1 MLIKFLKKCN
11 LLRPLSLFNATL
23 LFTGLGIYATAVT
36 APFKVMPAD
45 LAIVL
50 PAQRDLRIAA
60 QDVVAPLKGS
70 LLPRE
75 LLGQVEAAYRSTPVG
90 DALETENTYSDWT
103 LVSLRIA
110 PCAPLGMIP
119 SIDTQVFCWPEVRL
133 VWQPILKDFR
143 RYAVILSAFADDRA
157 IHALYDFS
165 AKLALPAAEVARA
178 QQLLEKISRAM
189 KENPTQP
196 AKELSVEEITE
207 FVRLRDKTSDALVSK
222 ALALRTGQLSDSA
235 YEKINER
242 PEFNNAVN
250 AQQFVARLKNFIAE
264 VAHAESIKEMTSF
277 SLPEGREPPQSD
289 DWIFLQFLREKG
301 TLVQQQIKLHSA
313 QDGRTLFDFGPAP
326 RASQMRDDPLLHDA
340 LETMNERDAKE
351 IRQRVLLSPME
362 VALKK
367 NIVSDRNL
375 TLVPNTSC
383 ASCHK
388 FNSLRFDFHA
398 FSYLEDRTITV
409 SPRVRT
415 DVVRDLEWLEK
426 RTGR

>member
-1 MLIKFLKKCN
+1 MLMNFLKKCDLQKPVF
-11 LLRPLSLFNATL
+11 LLNATL
-23 LFTGLGIYATAVT
+23 LIAGLGIYTKAVT

-50 PAQRDLRIAA
+50 PAQRDVRIAA
-60 QDVVAPLKGS
+60 QDVVAPLKDS
-70 LLPRE
+70 LLPRK
-75 LLGQVEAAYRSTPVG
+75 LLGQVEAAYRNTAVG

-103 LVSLRIA
+103 LVSLRVA
-110 PCAPLGMIP
+110 PCSPLGMIP

-165 AKLALPAAEVARA
+165 PKLALPATEAARA
-178 QQLLEKISRAM
+178 QQLLEKISLAM

-196 AKELSVEEITE
+196 ANELSADEISE
-207 FVRLRDKTSDALVSK
+207 FVRLRDKTSDALIGK
-222 ALALRTGQLSDSA
+222 ALALRTGQLNDAA

-242 PEFNNAVN
+242 PEFNNSAN
-250 AQQFVARLKNFIAE
+250 AERFIARLKSFIAE
-264 VAHAESIKEMTSF
+264 VTQAESIKEMTSF

-289 DWIFLQFLREKG
+289 DWLFLQFLREKEN
-301 TLVQQQIKLHSA
+301 LVQQQIKLHSA
-313 QDGRTLFDFGPAP
+313 QDGRTLFNFGPAP
-326 RASQMRDDPLLHDA
+326 RASQMRDDPLLYDA
-340 LETMNERDAKE
+340 LETMNEKDAKE

-362 VALKK
+362 VGIKK